1 MIFRKKSC
9 KNAGKSC
16 HFFSIKKCD
25 FLNFENG
32 LFAHK
37 NQSICYK
44 PKTPKTLVC
53 IPFEHFAQK
62 NQSTRYNRKKC
73 IFVHFCN
80 TCFRSIPT
88 PVTRSHSAFARKNQ
102 STRYNQTGRY
112 NTRVPKYKKIP
123 QLKLRYSFAE
133 GRTRTGTWGEPRWI
147 LSPLRL
153 PISPLR
159 HIVLFFFQTNRF
171 RGSIGIS
178 IFINIVT
185 NVASPLRPIRLF
197 AFQ

>member
-1 MIFRKKSC
+1 MRGKVATILLLKKYD
-9 KNAGKSC
+9 
-16 HFFSIKKCD
+16 FS
-25 FLNFENG
+25 NFENG

-44 PKTPKTLVC
+44 PKTPQTLVC

-88 PVTRSHSAFARKNQ
+88 TVTRSHSAFAQKNH

-112 NTRVPKYKKIP
+112 NTPIISKFYMPK
-123 QLKLRYSFAE
+123 F
-133 GRTRTGTWGEPRWI
+133 
-147 LSPLRL
+147 
-153 PISPLR
+153 
-159 HIVLFFFQTNRF
+159 
-171 RGSIGIS
+171 
-178 IFINIVT
+178 
-185 NVASPLRPIRLF
+185 
-197 AFQ
+197 